1 MVLHVERNRHRVET
15 TVHTKGTQRYATA
28 EDEDMYAAIDRFVA
42 KLDYQA
48 ITYKEKVVD
57 HLQEGAGLKIRTN
70 T

>member
-1 MVLHVERNRHRVET
+1 MVLHVERNRYRVET
-15 TVHTKGTQRYATA
+15 KVHTKGTQRHATA
-28 EDEDMYAAIDRFVA
+28 EDEDICAAIDRFVA

-57 HLQEGAGLKIRTN
+57 HHQEGVGLKIRTN